1 MWSQNFTNLSHFYNT
16 FVKNT
21 STSKNTDKSL
31 GGLAQRVLWS
41 ISFTQYEYTPSN
53 LTQSKIEDVSLGLR
67 FLNNNSMCKLMSELC
82 CKIDMPN
89 FTIQQKIND
98 SNGIVNVSNREGI
111 YNTLGGS
118 PVSGTKDTI
127 KLTFYET
134 QIPLIEHMIWDWMV
148 NCQSSRIGKYDLY
161 SIPRVNMRIYIFPND
176 PAIYTSFKYIIYGMY
191 PIELDSYQPNHELTP
206 NIGKRGVT
214 FSFNNMKIER
224 NTEMTRTNTYVDPTR
239 SFAENNNVAKK
250 TYNFTKLSPNVNEVK
265 ANNIKLNNQEE
276 QIKNT
281 NSNINNKS
289 NETANKNNGLFSLD
303 LGDFDGQITSAQ
315 RDYAINGDAELGEN
329 SDGYFNGSKLNNVN
343 DLMLSKDK
351 TVSLDQAFE
360 DYYKDK
366 NEGNEVKINEDGSDS
381 ELNRYN
387 SRNTSKINNT
397 NDDNYLADTQ
407 RFSDEAKDGLDK
419 NYTDPNDMDK
429 FNSIS
434 KTRLTSNSINNQIHN
449 KTNEQLS
456 NNSNEFNESNSVNS
470 ANRIN
475 KLVGLLNTI
484 RSNEKAVEDHNI
496 IQTIASQNN
505 TNNQISSEHSAHQ
518 QTKQNTNIS
527 GKKAA
532 ARSISVDSNDWK
544 DSGWNIDNDSHITF
558 DKTQDLNSRI
568 QDADQSIS
576 VDQALQK
583 YNNQQKDSFV
593 GETLKQM
600 EVDNQNAIEQQ
611 NNVTEISDS
620 RPTFEQQTVIEHPTI
635 VDQSVEKQIL
645 KPTVKLSD
653 SQSNTV
659 IKSNIKMSDPL
670 PVKHN
675 QKNKDVTNDDVQHKM
690 INKNT
695 ALTPEQALDQYN
707 KSFKDSLSK
716 PE

>member
-21 STSKNTDKSL
+21 STSKNSDKSL

-224 NTEMTRTNTYVDPTR
+224 NTEMTRTNTYIDPLR
-239 SFAENNNVAKK
+239 SFAENNNVAEK
-250 TYNFTKLSPNVNEVK
+250 TYNFTKLSPNINEVK
-265 ANNIKLNNQEE
+265 SNTIKLNNQEK
-276 QIKNT
+276 QVKNT
-281 NSNINNKS
+281 DSNINNKS

-303 LGDFDGQITSAQ
+303 LGEFASQIKSVQ
-315 RDYAINGDAELGEN
+315 QDYAINGDAEFGEN
-329 SDGYFNGSKLNNVN
+329 GDGYFNSSKLNNVN

-387 SRNTSKINNT
+387 SRNTSIINNT

-407 RFSDEAKDGLDK
+407 IFSDEVKDGLDK
-419 NYTDPNDMDK
+419 NYTDPNNMDK

-434 KTRLTSNSINNQIHN
+434 KTRLTSNSINNQIRN

-456 NNSNEFNESNSVNS
+456 NNSNESNNVNS
-470 ANRIN
+470 ADRIN
-475 KLVGLLNTI
+475 KLISLLNTI
-484 RSNEKAVEDHNI
+484 RSNEKVVEDHNI
-496 IQTIASQNN
+496 VQTIASQNN
-505 TNNQISSEHSAHQ
+505 TNNQISSEYSAHQ
-518 QTKQNTNIS
+518 QTKQSTNIS
-527 GKKAA
+527 GKKAV

-544 DSGWNIDNDSHITF
+544 DSGWNIDNDSFITS
-558 DKTQDLNSRI
+558 DKMQDLNSRI

-576 VDQALQK
+576 VDQALQE
-583 YNNQQKDSFV
+583 YNNQQKDGFV
-593 GETLKQM
+593 GEILKQM

-620 RPTFEQQTVIEHPTI
+620 RPTFEQQTIIEHPTT
-635 VDQSVEKQIL
+635 VDQSVKKQTL

-675 QKNKDVTNDDVQHKM
+675 QKNNDVTNDDVQHKM

>member
-21 STSKNTDKSL
+21 STSKNSDKSL

-161 SIPRVNMRIYIFPND
+161 SIPRVNMRIYIFPSD
-176 PAIYTSFKYIIYGMY
+176 PDIYTSFKYIIYGMY

-224 NTEMTRTNTYVDPTR
+224 NTEMTRTNTYIDPLR
-239 SFAENNNVAKK
+239 SFAENNNVAEK
-250 TYNFTKLSPNVNEVK
+250 TYNFTKLSPNINEVK
-265 ANNIKLNNQEE
+265 SNTIKLNNQEK
-276 QIKNT
+276 QVKNT
-281 NSNINNKS
+281 DSNINNKS

-303 LGDFDGQITSAQ
+303 LGEFASQIKSVQ
-315 RDYAINGDAELGEN
+315 QDYAINGDAEFGEN
-329 SDGYFNGSKLNNVN
+329 GDGYFNSSKLNNVN

-387 SRNTSKINNT
+387 SRNTSIINNT

-407 RFSDEAKDGLDK
+407 RFSDEVKDGLDK
-419 NYTDPNDMDK
+419 NYTDPNNMDK

-434 KTRLTSNSINNQIHN
+434 KTRLTSNSINNQIRN

-456 NNSNEFNESNSVNS
+456 NNSNESNNVNS
-470 ANRIN
+470 ADRIN
-475 KLVGLLNTI
+475 KLISLLNTI
-484 RSNEKAVEDHNI
+484 RSNEKVVEDHNI
-496 IQTIASQNN
+496 VQTIASQNN
-505 TNNQISSEHSAHQ
+505 TNNQISSEYSAHQ
-518 QTKQNTNIS
+518 QTKQSTNIS
-527 GKKAA
+527 GKKAV

-544 DSGWNIDNDSHITF
+544 DSGWNIDNDSFITS
-558 DKTQDLNSRI
+558 DKMQDLNSRI

-576 VDQALQK
+576 VDQTLQE
-583 YNNQQKDSFV
+583 YNNQQKDGFV
-593 GETLKQM
+593 GEILKQM

-620 RPTFEQQTVIEHPTI
+620 RPTFEQQTIIEHPTT
-635 VDQSVEKQIL
+635 VDQSVKKQTL

-675 QKNKDVTNDDVQHKM
+675 QKNNDVTNDDVQHKM

>member
-21 STSKNTDKSL
+21 STSKNSDKSL

-224 NTEMTRTNTYVDPTR
+224 NTEMTRTNTYIDPLR
-239 SFAENNNVAKK
+239 SFAENNNVAEK
-250 TYNFTKLSPNVNEVK
+250 TYNFTKLSPNINEVK
-265 ANNIKLNNQEE
+265 SNTIKLNNQEK
-276 QIKNT
+276 QVKNT
-281 NSNINNKS
+281 DSNINNKS

-303 LGDFDGQITSAQ
+303 LGEFASQIKSVQ
-315 RDYAINGDAELGEN
+315 QDYAINGDAEFGEN
-329 SDGYFNGSKLNNVN
+329 GDGYFNSSKLNNVN

-387 SRNTSKINNT
+387 SRNTSIINNT

-407 RFSDEAKDGLDK
+407 RFSDEVKDGLDK
-419 NYTDPNDMDK
+419 NYTDPNNMDK

-434 KTRLTSNSINNQIHN
+434 KTRLTSNSINNQIRN

-456 NNSNEFNESNSVNS
+456 NNSNESNNVNS
-470 ANRIN
+470 ADRIN
-475 KLVGLLNTI
+475 KLISLLNTI
-484 RSNEKAVEDHNI
+484 RSNEKVVEDHNI
-496 IQTIASQNN
+496 VQTIASQNN
-505 TNNQISSEHSAHQ
+505 TNNQISSEYSAHQ
-518 QTKQNTNIS
+518 QTKQSTNIS
-527 GKKAA
+527 GKKAV

-544 DSGWNIDNDSHITF
+544 DSGWNIDNDSFITS
-558 DKTQDLNSRI
+558 DKMQDLNSRI

-576 VDQALQK
+576 VDQALQE
-583 YNNQQKDSFV
+583 YNNQQKDGFV
-593 GETLKQM
+593 GEILKQM

-620 RPTFEQQTVIEHPTI
+620 RPTFEQQTIIEHPTT
-635 VDQSVEKQIL
+635 VDQSVKKQTL

-675 QKNKDVTNDDVQHKM
+675 QKNNDVTNDDVQHKM